1 MGQIARIDIRSEI
14 LIEVASMAVLH
25 CRQEIHKLDYDAAS
39 VLDDVDEY
47 RRLIRVMDIAL
58 DLIEAVGDLG
68 SSEFVSISKNNEEVY
83 TDGTTLV
90 LKGGRDR
97 ND

>member
-1 MGQIARIDIRSEI
+1 MGQIMQIDIRSEM
-14 LIEVASMAVLH
+14 LIEVVSMAVLR
-25 CRQEIHKLDYDAAS
+25 CRQEMNALC
-39 VLDDVDEY
+39 DDVNTVLKVTDEY

-90 LKGGRDR
+90 LKGGSKRD
-97 ND
+97 D

>member
-1 MGQIARIDIRSEI
+1 MGQITQIDIRSEI

-39 VLDDVDEY
+39 VLDDVGEY
-47 RRLIRVMDIAL
+47 RRLLRVMDIAL

-68 SSEFVSISKNNEEVY
+68 SSEFVSISRNNEEVY

-90 LKGGRDR
+90 LKGGRER
-97 ND
+97 NE

>member
-1 MGQIARIDIRSEI
+1 MGQIDIRSEM
-14 LIEVASMAVLH
+14 LIEVLSMAVLR
-25 CRQEIHKLDYDAAS
+25 CRQEMNALC
-39 VLDDVDEY
+39 DDVNTVLKVTDEY

-90 LKGGRDR
+90 LKGGRNR
-97 ND
+97 NE

>member
-1 MGQIARIDIRSEI
+1 MGQIVQIDIRSEI

-25 CRQEIHKLDYDAAS
+25 CRQEIHKLDYDVAS
-39 VLDDVDEY
+39 VLEDVGDY
-47 RRLIRVMDIAL
+47 RRLLRVMDIAL

-90 LKGGRDR
+90 LKGGRNR

>member
-1 MGQIARIDIRSEI
+1 MGAITEIEVRSEM
-14 LIEVASMAVLH
+14 LIEVVSMAVLR
-25 CRQEIHKLDYDAAS
+25 CRQEMNALC
-39 VLDDVDEY
+39 DDVNTVLKVTDEY
-47 RRLIRVMDIAL
+47 RRPIRVMDIAL

-90 LKGGRDR
+90 LKGGSKRD
-97 ND
+97 D

>member
-1 MGQIARIDIRSEI
+1 MEQITQ
-14 LIEVASMAVLH
+14 IEVRQDMLIDVLSMAVLN

-47 RRLIRVMDIAL
+47 RRLLRVMDIAL
-58 DLIEAVGDLG
+58 DLIEAVGDIG
-68 SSEFVSISKNNEEVY
+68 SSEFVSIPKNNEEVY

-90 LKGGRDR
+90 LKGGRNR

>member
-1 MGQIARIDIRSEI
+1 MGQIAQIDIRSEI

>member
-1 MGQIARIDIRSEI
+1 MGQIVQIDIRSEM
-14 LIEVASMAVLH
+14 LIEVVSMAVLR
-25 CRQEIHKLDYDAAS
+25 CRQEMNAPC
-39 VLDDVDEY
+39 DDVNTVLKVTDEY

-90 LKGGRDR
+90 LKCGRNR

>member
-1 MGQIARIDIRSEI
+1 MGQIVQIDIRSEM
-14 LIEVASMAVLH
+14 LIEVVSMAVLR
-25 CRQEIHKLDYDAAS
+25 CRQEMNALC
-39 VLDDVDEY
+39 DDVNTVLKVTDEY

-90 LKGGRDR
+90 LKCGRNR

>member
-1 MGQIARIDIRSEI
+1 MGQIMQIDIRSEM
-14 LIEVASMAVLH
+14 LIEVVSMAVLR
-25 CRQEIHKLDYDAAS
+25 CRQEMNALC
-39 VLDDVDEY
+39 DDVNTVLKVTDEY

-68 SSEFVSISKNNEEVY
+68 SSEFVSISRNNEEVY

-90 LKGGRDR
+90 LKGGRNR